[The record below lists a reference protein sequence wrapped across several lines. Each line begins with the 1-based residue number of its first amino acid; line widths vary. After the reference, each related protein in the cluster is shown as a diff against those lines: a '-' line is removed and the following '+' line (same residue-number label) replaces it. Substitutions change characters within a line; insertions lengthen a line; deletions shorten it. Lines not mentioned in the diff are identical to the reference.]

1 MKICGKCGAEVNE
14 GAEYCKK
21 CGNAAS
27 KPGAGLDEKKS
38 RVFARDK
45 KWVKTAVLGGGVV
58 FAVLALWAFYT
69 ITSSRSMMV
78 SDKTAAAHAATS
90 DGASPAVQVKQENGE
105 VRVPLADLDDRAPHF
120 YVYQTNGK
128 AIRFFLLRDAE
139 GGVRAALDACQNC
152 FRAKRGYR
160 QEGNTVICSNCGM
173 SFKYETI
180 GIVTGGCNP
189 IPLARKM
196 AGQVVVLKAKDL
208 EAGAKY
214 F

>member
-1 MKICGKCGAEVNE
+1 MKNCSKCGAEVHE

-27 KPGAGLDEKKS
+27 KPGAGLDEKKA
-38 RVFARDK
+38 RVLARDK
-45 KWVKTAVLGGGVV
+45 KWVKIAAPIAAVI
-58 FAVLALWAFYT
+58 FTVLALWVFYA
-69 ITSSRSMMV
+69 ITSNRSSMK
-78 SDKTAAAHAATS
+78 SAAAHAGTS
-90 DGASPAVQVKQENGE
+90 DSASPAVQVKQENGE
-105 VRVPLADLDDRAPHF
+105 VRVPLADLDNRTPHF
-120 YVYQTNGK
+120 YVYQTSSM

-160 QEGNTVICSNCGM
+160 QEGNTVICNNCGM
-173 SFKYETI
+173 SFKFETI
-180 GIVTGGCNP
+180 GIVKGGCNP
-189 IPLARKM
+189 IPVSRKM
-196 AGQVVVLKAKDL
+196 VGQFVVLKTKDL

>member
-1 MKICGKCGAEVNE
+1 MKNCGKCGVEVNE

-21 CGNAAS
+21 CGKAAL
-27 KPGAGLDEKKS
+27 KTGAGLDEKKE
-38 RVFARDK
+38 RVLARDR
-45 KWVKTAVLGGGVV
+45 KWVKTAALAGSVL
-58 FAVLALWAFYT
+58 FAVLVLWVFYT
-69 ITSSRSMMV
+69 ITSNRSTMK
-78 SDKTAAAHAATS
+78 SAAAHAGTADS
-90 DGASPAVQVKQENGE
+90 ASPSAQVKQENGE
-105 VRVPLADLDDRAPHF
+105 VRVPLADLDDRTPHF
-120 YVYQTNGK
+120 YVYQTSDK

-160 QEGNTVICSNCGM
+160 QEANTVICNNCGM
-173 SFKYETI
+173 SFKYDTI

-189 IPLARKM
+189 IPLAKKM
-196 AGQVVVLKAKDL
+196 AGQVVVLKTKDL

>member
-1 MKICGKCGAEVNE
+1 MKNCSKCGAEVNE

-27 KPGAGLDEKKS
+27 KPGAGLDEKKA

-45 KWVKTAVLGGGVV
+45 KWVKTAALAGGVL
-58 FAVLALWAFYT
+58 FAALALWVFYT
-69 ITSSRSMMV
+69 ITSNRSSMV
-78 SDKTAAAHAATS
+78 SDKSAAAHANTS
-90 DGASPAVQVKQENGE
+90 DSASPAVPVKQENGE
-105 VRVPLADLDDRAPHF
+105 VRISIADLDDRAPHF
-120 YVYQTNGK
+120 YVFQAGGK
-128 AIRFFLLRDAE
+128 DIRFFLLRDAE
-139 GGVRAALDACQNC
+139 GGVRAALDACHNC

-160 QEGNTVICSNCGM
+160 QEGNTVICNNCGM
-173 SFKYETI
+173 SFKYENI

-189 IPLARKM
+189 IPLPRKM
-196 AGQVVVLKAKDL
+196 DGQVVVLKVKDL